1 MLDLFAG
8 KDVSKD
14 EILAELT
21 NLQEMLESSEQQIE

>member
-8 KDVSKD
+8 KDLTKE

-21 NLQEMLESSEQQIE
+21 NLNEMLESSEQ